1 MVRVIE
7 RSEDAM
13 LLALKMPRLVDSLQ
27 KLKNQRKWMML
38 QKKYSPANTLILVQ
52 QDTIDF

>member
-7 RSEDAM
+7 RSEDAVTDFED
-13 LLALKMPRLVDSLQ
+13 AKACRQPSKAEKSKKMA
-27 KLKNQRKWMML
+27 L

-52 QDTIDF
+52 QDLL

>member
-7 RSEDAM
+7 RSEDAI

-27 KLKNQRKWMML
+27 KLKNQRKWML
-38 QKKYSPANTLILVQ
+38 QKKYSPANTFILVQ